1 MDKNTTIGIKPKNRL
16 IRLPEVLSRTGYG
29 RTSIY
34 RKMEE
39 GTFPKC
45 LKLGGPPEESNK
57 FDCRAI
63 AWIEDEVDQ
72 WIEDRIE
79 KRYSVNQTRFQKYY
93 LERKKWNPMLTIG
106 DRYRYTYR
114 YWDGQR

>member
-1 MDKNTTIGIKPKNRL
+1 MEKTKIPSTKPKLRL

-45 LKLGGPPEESNK
+45 LKLGGPIK
-57 FDCRAI
+57 DHTQFDCRAI
-63 AWIEDEVDQ
+63 AWIEEEVDQ
-72 WIEDRIE
+72 WIESRIE
-79 KRYSVNQTRFQKYY
+79 
-93 LERKKWNPMLTIG
+93 ER
-106 DRYRYTYR
+106 DYV
-114 YWDGQR
+114 

>member
-1 MDKNTTIGIKPKNRL
+1 MIKTDKPIIKTKSRL

-45 LKLGGPPEESNK
+45 LKLGPPMEDLTQ
-57 FDCRAI
+57 FDSRAI
-63 AWIEDEVDQ
+63 AWIENEVDQ
-72 WIEDRIE
+72 WVESRIE
-79 KRYSVNQTRFQKYY
+79 ERDSSCVN
-93 LERKKWNPMLTIG
+93 
-106 DRYRYTYR
+106 
-114 YWDGQR
+114 

>member
-1 MDKNTTIGIKPKNRL
+1 MEYKSPQKRL

-34 RKMEE
+34 RKMED
-39 GTFPKC
+39 GSFPKSV
-45 LKLGGPPEESNK
+45 KLGGPPLDPIA

-72 WIEDRIE
+72 WVESQI
-79 KRYSVNQTRFQKYY
+79 K
-93 LERKKWNPMLTIG
+93 ERCV
-106 DRYRYTYR
+106 
-114 YWDGQR
+114 

>member
-1 MDKNTTIGIKPKNRL
+1 MEKTKFPSSKPKTRL
-16 IRLPEVLSRTGYG
+16 IRLNEVLSRTGYG

-34 RKMEE
+34 RKMDE

-45 LKLGGPPEESNK
+45 LKLGGPIKDPTQ

-72 WIEDRIE
+72 WVESRIE
-79 KRYSVNQTRFQKYY
+79 ERDSSYVN
-93 LERKKWNPMLTIG
+93 
-106 DRYRYTYR
+106 
-114 YWDGQR
+114 